1 MPSRHAPRPAH
12 SLEKTLSVYSK
23 IFVFAVFSLLA
34 ISFWAMTGVLYW
46 EFADDWRQ
54 PAFEG
59 SLWFD
64 LMTHHSHMFVFF
76 PLFGTIALIAFF
88 LPACVFVDMYFHRAR
103 REKNDIPFARF
114 RFIFGFVVISILSAA
129 IAWAFNAGDEAGIW
143 QLRAELVRERPTAGT
158 ACAVPGPNGT
168 CRRVTFPGALE
179 NVRKVSQHR
188 ERLGDLKRDCQPDP
202 LIEADDTSRPR
213 RFCFVTAKYS
223 PDPRALAPHLL
234 DDTAC
239 CRAMQ
244 RFETEVRTLYQA
256 DPGNRSLLDR
266 LQPVTLGLKVFFLLV
281 VLAISIL
288 LAARRARILSD
299 YPAFAHR
306 IDRGV
311 IIGTVAMLFLPFMNH
326 AYLLSSEL
334 LYGPNQPM
342 VDAAG
347 VSFYR
352 VPYLLSG
359 AFGVWAFIV
368 MLYFVRRE
376 DKEAE
381 RTSKIIGT
389 ILSGV
394 FVMSYDQIVDYAV
407 RFMGPGAGNQAM
419 MALVVLAAGMWLTL
433 VWLKLAHGRPTQM
446 PGHPAP
452 AAQDEDRD

>member
-1 MPSRHAPRPAH
+1 MSIVSR
-12 SLEKTLSVYSK
+12 
-23 IFVFAVFSLLA
+23 IFVFLVFSALA
-34 ISFWAMTGVLYW
+34 VSFWAMPAVLYW
-46 EFADDWRQ
+46 EFSPDWRH

-59 SLWFD
+59 ALWFD

-76 PLFGTIALIAFF
+76 PLFGTVALMAFF

-103 REKNDIPFARF
+103 REQNDIPLARVRFLTGFA
-114 RFIFGFVVISILSAA
+114 VISTIAAA
-129 IAWAFNAGDEAGIW
+129 ITWTFNAGDEAGLW
-143 QLRAELVRERPTAGT
+143 QLRPDLVRETSATGT
-158 ACAVPGPNGT
+158 PCAVPGADGT
-168 CRRVTFPGALE
+168 CLRVTFPIALE
-179 NVRKVSQHR
+179 NVRKVSQQR
-188 ERLGDLKRDCQPDP
+188 ERLGDLKRNCQPDP
-202 LIEADDTSRPR
+202 LIEDDRAEKPK

-223 PDPRALAPHLL
+223 TNPGTIAPALLGDA
-234 DDTAC
+234 AC

-244 RFETEVRTLYQA
+244 RFETEARTLYEA

-266 LQPVTLGLKVFFLLV
+266 LQPATLGLKVFFLLV
-281 VLAISIL
+281 ILAISIL

-311 IIGTVAMLFLPFMNH
+311 LIGTAAMLFLPFMNH
-326 AYLLSSEL
+326 AYLLSTEL

-342 VDAAG
+342 VDATG

-394 FVMSYDQIVDYAV
+394 FVMSYDTIVDYAV
-407 RFMGPGAGNQAM
+407 RFLGPGAGNQSMA
-419 MALVVLAAGMWLTL
+419 ALVVLAVGMWLTL
-433 VWLKLAHGRPTQM
+433 VWLKFAHATDDRSRPVASPLGEKDST
-446 PGHPAP
+446 PHPP
-452 AAQDEDRD
+452 